1 MRTATGL
8 AIIALDAIGT
18 IAWVAQYLADQTRVQ
33 LERID
38 ELAERDA

>member
-18 IAWVAQYLADQTRVQ
+18 IAWVVHYVADQTREQ
-33 LERID
+33 LEQID
-38 ELAERDA
+38 ELAECNA

>member
-18 IAWVAQYLADQTRVQ
+18 IAWVAQYLADQAREQ
-33 LERID
+33 LERC
-38 ELAERDA
+38 ES